1 MLDLLGMKND
11 WTKIDE
17 KLFMAGIIA
26 GGVFCWLGFLTGYTL
41 LMIIGGVILFGTMY
55 GKYFR

>member
-1 MLDLLGMKND
+1 MKN

-26 GGVFCWLGFLTGYTL
+26 GGRTNFV
-41 LMIIGGVILFGTMY
+41 
-55 GKYFR
+55 